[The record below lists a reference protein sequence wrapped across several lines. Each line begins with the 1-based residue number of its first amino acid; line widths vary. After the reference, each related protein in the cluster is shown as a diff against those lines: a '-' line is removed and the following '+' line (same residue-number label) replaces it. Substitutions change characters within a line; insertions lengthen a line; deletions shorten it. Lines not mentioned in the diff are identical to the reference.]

1 MNDNDSKG
9 DNLKDKAE
17 NQFSNQKD
25 NASSKGQDL
34 KDKAS
39 EKVSDNKT
47 TLQIELKTLLTRNNS
62 Y

>member
-1 MNDNDSKG
+1 MT
-9 DNLKDKAE
+9 LKVIILKIKLK

-39 EKVSDNKT
+39 EKVSDNKNDIT
-47 TLQIELKTLLTRNNS
+47 DRAKDTFDKK
-62 Y
+62 

>member
-17 NQFSNQKD
+17 NQFSNQKERFCR
-25 NASSKGQDL
+25 SRFKET
-34 KDKAS
+34 KAS

>member
-1 MNDNDSKG
+1 MTLKVII
-9 DNLKDKAE
+9 LKDKAE

-47 TLQIELKTLLTRNNS
+47 TLQIELKTL
-62 Y
+62 